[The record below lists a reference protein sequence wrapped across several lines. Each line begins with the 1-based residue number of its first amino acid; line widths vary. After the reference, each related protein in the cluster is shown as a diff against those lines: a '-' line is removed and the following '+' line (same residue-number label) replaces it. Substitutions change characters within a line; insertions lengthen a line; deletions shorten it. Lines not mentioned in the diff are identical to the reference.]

1 MSQDSTKPLEG
12 RIALV
17 TGAGR
22 ARGIGRGIALALADA
37 GADVVVTDVG
47 ARRADLDIEGVG
59 LGDNPAELE
68 ETAELVRERGR
79 RSIALPLD
87 VTDADAAAAVIARV
101 RSELGIIDVL
111 ANNAGTGIG
120 VGPFLEL
127 ADPSLTLSWEVNVL
141 GQVHLARAVL
151 PGMIELGRGSIV
163 NVTSIMGVAAAGGY
177 GGYVLD
183 KHAVVGLTRLLA
195 YEFGPQG
202 VRTNA
207 VAPGYILTDLGEA
220 EQTLLAAQLGV
231 DQQDALG
238 AILSQIPI
246 GRSGRPDDVGSAV
259 AWLAG
264 TGADFIN
271 GAILPV
277 SGGQPAGLA

>member
-1 MSQDSTKPLEG
+1 MPLYSTAPLDG

-47 ARRADLDIEGVG
+47 TRRADLTIQGVG
-59 LGDNPAELE
+59 LGDDPDELE
-68 ETAELVRERGR
+68 ATADLVRERGR

-87 VTDADAAAAVIARV
+87 VTDAGAAAAVVSRV
-101 RSELGIIDVL
+101 RDELGIIDVL

-120 VGPFLEL
+120 AGPFLDL
-127 ADPSLTLSWEVNVL
+127 TDTNFTLSWQVNVL
-141 GQVHLARAVL
+141 GQVHLTRAVL
-151 PGMIELGRGSIV
+151 PGMIELRRGSIV

-183 KHAVVGLTRLLA
+183 KHAIVGLTRLLA
-195 YEFGPQG
+195 HEFGPRG
-202 VRTNA
+202 IRTNA

-220 EQTLLAAQLGV
+220 EQTLIAQQFGI

-238 AILSQIPI
+238 AILSQIPV
-246 GRSGRPDDVGSAV
+246 GRSGQPHDVGSAV

-264 TGADFIN
+264 AGADFVN